1 LEYDIK
7 VKSYVAP
14 CEINLNLQ
22 RSNHSLDFLNLIF
35 MKKTLRSLLAAF
47 AVLTATA
54 ASAQLPD
61 GSIAPNFTVTDING
75 NEWTL
80 YDLLDEG
87 KSVILD
93 FSATWCG
100 PCWSYH
106 TSGTFSS
113 LWSNYGPD
121 GTDELFIIKIES
133 DAQTTLDDLNGT
145 GGNTQG
151 DWVTGTNYIIA
162 DDASIADSYA
172 IGYYPTIYT
181 VCPSR
186 VLTETGQASEAD
198 HYAFVSA
205 ASCQPAT
212 LPNDPSLVSYDGATA
227 TCGDLEVLVT
237 LQNMGTSPLTSATIA
252 VNQGANTLT
261 TYNWTGSLATYE
273 TTEVNVG
280 SVNTGG
286 AAELTIAIT
295 SGDDNA
301 VNNSIAASI
310 AGAADATTHIRV
322 RVNTD
327 NWGAETGWSLTDENG
342 TAVASVA
349 AGTLGNLTEY
359 ITNVFVPST
368 GCYTFTVTDEFGDGV
383 FGSQW
388 GGSNGAI
395 NVTSLDDNGTTIA
408 VIFSD
413 NGTTDWE
420 SQQAVADVQTV
431 VGVAE
436 NTLLESF
443 NVYPNPT
450 VNVINVAYNLNAA
463 SNVTIDVL
471 NIVGA
476 RVMNLDLG
484 TQSAGEQRTQ
494 LDLSV
499 LEAGMYL
506 VNVTVGDRV
515 VTSRVTLNK

>member
-1 LEYDIK
+1 
-7 VKSYVAP
+7 
-14 CEINLNLQ
+14 
-22 RSNHSLDFLNLIF
+22 
-35 MKKTLRSLLAAF
+35 MKKTLRSLFAAF
-47 AVLTATA
+47 AVLTATV

-61 GSIAPNFTVTDING
+61 GSIAPDFTVTDING
-75 NEWTL
+75 ETWNL

-87 KSVILD
+87 KAVILD

-113 LWSNYGPD
+113 LWTNYGPD

-133 DAQTTLDDLNGT
+133 DPQTTLDNLNGI
-145 GGNTQG
+145 GANTQG
-151 DWVTGTNYIIA
+151 NWVAGTNYIIA
-162 DDASIADSYA
+162 DDASIASSYA

-186 VLTETGQASEAD
+186 VITETGQATAAN
-198 HYAFVSA
+198 HYAFIQG

-227 TCGDLEVLVT
+227 TCGALDVLVT
-237 LQNMGTSPLTSATIA
+237 LQNMGTSPLTSAAIA
-252 VNQGANTLT
+252 VSQGGSTLT
-261 TYNWTGSLATYE
+261 TYNWNGNLATYA
-273 TTEVNVG
+273 TTQVNVG
-280 SVNTGG
+280 SINVG
-286 AAELTIAIT
+286 AGDISIAIT

-301 VNNSIAASI
+301 VNNSITAAI
-310 AGAADATTHIRV
+310 AGAAEATTHIRV

-342 TAVASVA
+342 NVIESVA
-349 AGTLGNLTEY
+349 QGSLGNTTEY
-359 ITNVFVPST
+359 ITNVYVPST

-383 FGSQW
+383 HGSQW
-388 GGSNGAI
+388 GGGAVDGAI
-395 NVTSLDDNGTTIA
+395 SVTSLDENGTTIA
-408 VIFSD
+408 VIFTD
-413 NGTTDWE
+413 NGSTDWE
-420 SQQAVADVQTV
+420 SQEAVADVQTT
-431 VGVAE
+431 VGVSE

>member
-1 LEYDIK
+1 
-7 VKSYVAP
+7 
-14 CEINLNLQ
+14 
-22 RSNHSLDFLNLIF
+22 
-35 MKKTLRSLLAAF
+35 MKKTLRSLFAAF
-47 AVLTATA
+47 AVLTATV

-61 GSIAPNFTVTDING
+61 GSIAPDFTVTDING
-75 NEWTL
+75 ETWNL

-87 KSVILD
+87 KAVILD

-106 TSGTFSS
+106 TSGAFSS
-113 LWSNYGPD
+113 LWTNYGPD

-133 DAQTTLDDLNGT
+133 DPQTTLADLNGD

-162 DDASIADSYA
+162 DDASIANSYA

-186 VLTETGQASEAD
+186 VITETGQATAAN
-198 HYAFVSA
+198 HYAFIQG

-227 TCGDLEVLVT
+227 TCGALDVLVT

-261 TYNWTGSLATYE
+261 TYDWTGDLATYA
-273 TTEVNVG
+273 TTQVNVG
-280 SVNTGG
+280 TVNTGG
-286 AAELTIAIT
+286 AADLDIVIT

-301 VNNSIAASI
+301 TNNTISAAI
-310 AGAADATTHIRV
+310 AGAAEATTHIRV

-342 TAVASVA
+342 NVIESVA
-349 AGTLGNLTEY
+349 QGSLGNTTEY
-359 ITNVFVPST
+359 ITNVYVPST
-368 GCYTFTVTDEFGDGV
+368 GCYTFTVTDEFGDGLH
-383 FGSQW
+383 GSQW
-388 GGSNGAI
+388 GGGAVDGAI
-395 NVTSLDDNGTTIA
+395 NVTSLDENGTTIS

-413 NGTTDWE
+413 NGSTDWE
-420 SQQAVADVQTV
+420 SQEAVADVQTT
-431 VGVAE
+431 VGVSE

-484 TQSAGEQRTQ
+484 TQSAGEQLTQ
-494 LDLSV
+494 LDLSA

-515 VTSRVTLNK
+515 VTSRVTLSK

>member
-1 LEYDIK
+1 
-7 VKSYVAP
+7 
-14 CEINLNLQ
+14 
-22 RSNHSLDFLNLIF
+22 
-35 MKKTLRSLLAAF
+35 MKKTLRSLFAAF
-47 AVLTATA
+47 AVLTATV

-61 GSIAPNFTVTDING
+61 GSIAPDFTVTDING
-75 NEWTL
+75 ETWNL

-87 KSVILD
+87 KAVILD

-100 PCWSYH
+100 PCWGYH

-113 LWSNYGPD
+113 LWTNYGPD

-133 DAQTTLDDLNGT
+133 DPQTTLADLNGD

-162 DDASIADSYA
+162 DDASIANSYA

-186 VLTETGQASEAD
+186 VITETGQATAAN
-198 HYAFVSA
+198 HYAFIQG

-227 TCGDLEVLVT
+227 TCGALDVLVT

-252 VNQGANTLT
+252 VSQGGSTLT
-261 TYNWTGSLATYE
+261 TYNWNGNLATYA
-273 TTEVNVG
+273 TTQVNVG
-280 SVNTGG
+280 SINVG
-286 AAELTIAIT
+286 AGDISIAIT

-301 VNNSIAASI
+301 VNNSITAAI
-310 AGAADATTHIRV
+310 AGAAEATTHIRV

-342 TAVASVA
+342 NVIESVA
-349 AGTLGNLTEY
+349 QGSLGNTTEY
-359 ITNVFVPST
+359 ITNVYVPST

-383 FGSQW
+383 HGSQW
-388 GGSNGAI
+388 GGGAVDGAI
-395 NVTSLDDNGTTIA
+395 SVTSLDENGTTIA

-413 NGTTDWE
+413 NGSTDWE
-420 SQQAVADVQTV
+420 SQEAVADVQTT
-431 VGVAE
+431 VGVSE

>member
-1 LEYDIK
+1 
-7 VKSYVAP
+7 
-14 CEINLNLQ
+14 
-22 RSNHSLDFLNLIF
+22 
-35 MKKTLRSLLAAF
+35 MKKILRSLLAAF
-47 AVLTATA
+47 AVLTVTA

-75 NEWTL
+75 NSWTL
-80 YDLLDEG
+80 YDLLDDG
-87 KSVILD
+87 KAVILD

-106 TSGTFSS
+106 QSGAFST
-113 LWSNYGPD
+113 LWNNYGPD

-133 DAQTTLDDLNGT
+133 DPGTTLADLEGT

-151 DWVTGTNYIIA
+151 DWVTGTNYVIV
-162 DDASIADSYA
+162 DDASVANNYA

-186 VLTETGQASEAD
+186 VTTETGQATAAD
-198 HYAFVSA
+198 HYAFIQGA
-205 ASCQPAT
+205 ACQPAT

-227 TCGDLEVLVT
+227 TCGELDILVT
-237 LQNMGTSPLTSATIA
+237 LQNMGTSPLTSATIT
-252 VNQGANTLT
+252 VMQGASTLT
-261 TYNWTGSLATYE
+261 TYNWTGNLATYA
-273 TTEVNVG
+273 TTQVNVG
-280 SVNTGG
+280 TVNTGG
-286 AAELTIAIT
+286 AATLDIEIT

-301 VNNSIAASI
+301 ANNTVSAAI
-310 AGAADATTHIRV
+310 AGAAEATTHIRV

-327 NWGAETGWSLTDENG
+327 NWGEETGWSITDENG
-342 TAVASVA
+342 TVVASVA
-349 AGTLGNLTEY
+349 EGSLGNLTEY
-359 ITNVFVPST
+359 ITNVYVPST
-368 GCYTFTVTDEFGDGV
+368 GCYTFTVTDAFGDGV

-388 GGSNGAI
+388 GGGAVNGAI
-395 NVTSLDDNGTTIA
+395 NVTSLDENGTTIS

-420 SQQAVADVQTV
+420 IQEAVADVQTV
-431 VGVAE
+431 VGVQE
-436 NTLLESF
+436 NELVESF

-450 VNVINVAYNLNAA
+450 ANVINVVYDLATA
-463 SNVTIDVL
+463 SNVTLDVL

-476 RVMNLDLG
+476 RVMSLDFG

-494 LDLSV
+494 LDLSA